1 MEAPPILTVKAH
13 MKTLKI
19 LLLLSLIILTSRL
32 FGQTIATNKI
42 ACAEAIRIASH
53 LTVGMRQAKTR
64 KVLKRSGFEEVPA
77 LSFHS
82 SLLQHYPLADGCDL
96 CLEYRPT
103 LDSTN
108 GPVLVLATSQLQQAS
123 ISSNGVQI
131 ISITLTN
138 AP

>member
-1 MEAPPILTVKAH
+1 
-13 MKTLKI
+13 MKTLTI
-19 LLLLSLIILTSRL
+19 PLLLSFLIFASRL
-32 FGQTIATNKI
+32 FGQDVATNKI
-42 ACAEAIRIASH
+42 TRSEAIKIASH
-53 LTVGMRQAKTR
+53 LTIGMQQVEAG
-64 KVLKRSGFEEVPA
+64 KVLERSGFKEVPA

-108 GPVLVLATSQLQQAS
+108 GPVLVLATSRLQQAS
-123 ISSNGVQI
+123 INSNGVQF
-131 ISITLTN
+131 ISISLTN